1 MCGVLGGVGS
11 LSRDLDAD
19 TLVRSIRHRGPDGEG
34 HFRNEN
40 LLLVHTRLAIID
52 LADGA
57 QPMFS
62 ANGRFVVTYNG
73 ELYNYLEL
81 KQELVA
87 KGVRFRTHSDTEV
100 LLEAFDQWGLGSL
113 DRLRGMF
120 AFALADLHERRL
132 WLVRDHFGIKPLFY
146 RTAAS
151 GTVFGSEL
159 GAVLE
164 TYPSGL
170 EFLPERLDFFLRYR
184 HIPAP
189 LTVYRDAFKVEPG
202 QAIEVGFDGSVR
214 RLLRYYQA
222 TVAHDV
228 EMGAVG
234 EGELEH
240 TLRGSV
246 RAHLIADVPRGVL
259 LSGGVDSSLIAI
271 LANKEDQDLVSGYTI
286 TSDEESPEGDAASA
300 RELARNLGLKHGERD
315 FGDKD
320 VDVLPDLLQHF
331 GEPFGDSSILPTYYV
346 SSLARKDVK
355 VALSGEGADE
365 VFAGYPQYVRWLGGD
380 SGLRPL
386 GAPGVAALSPGRF
399 LTGLRRIASR
409 PQHHT
414 ESAWENAMAVY
425 PLEQR
430 HRLWQRQWQHVV
442 GLSCDPV
449 GRAIGEGKGLDP
461 LTFAQDV
468 HLRTNLPNDMLA
480 KADVAAMHCGLEVR
494 TPFLDVEVVALARR
508 IPPSARLTMDWT
520 GGARTKAPLKDLL
533 ARFVGAGFADRQKRG
548 FEIPRHRFFQ
558 PGTRSH
564 TMLCDM
570 FLSNADIGA
579 MFEIGYCESL
589 LGSPVEN
596 SDRLFLLLALGIWWN
611 QWGGRCSVSGA

>member
-19 TLVRSIRHRGPDGEG
+19 ALVRSIRHRGPDGEG

-73 ELYNYLEL
+73 ELYNSLEL

-146 RTAAS
+146 RTVAS
-151 GTVFGSEL
+151 GVVFGSEL

-164 TYPSGL
+164 AFPAGL
-170 EFLPERLDFFLRYR
+170 QFLPERLDFFLRYR
-184 HIPAP
+184 HVPAP
-189 LTVYRDAFKVEPG
+189 LTLYRDAFKVQPG
-202 QAIEVGFDGSVR
+202 QAIEVRFDGSIGR
-214 RLLRYYQA
+214 SHQYYES
-222 TVAHDV
+222 TVAHT
-228 EMGAVG
+228 EGAAPVG
-234 EGELEH
+234 EGELEQ
-240 TLRGSV
+240 TLRRSV

-271 LANKEDQDLVSGYTI
+271 LANQEDQDLVSGYTI
-286 TSDEESPEGDAASA
+286 TSDAESPAGDAASA
-300 RELARNLGLKHGERD
+300 RELARGLGLKHRQRD
-315 FGDKD
+315 FDD
-320 VDVLPDLLQHF
+320 ADIDILPELLRHF
-331 GEPFGDSSILPTYYV
+331 GEPFGDSSVLPTYYV
-346 SSLARKDVK
+346 SSLARADVK

-380 SGLRPL
+380 SGLRLL
-386 GAPGVAALSPGRF
+386 GSPNAPAFSPGRF
-399 LTGLRRIASR
+399 LKGLRRLTAR
-409 PQHHT
+409 PQSHT

-430 HRLWQRQWQHVV
+430 RLLWRGQWQHVAARSCGPV
-442 GLSCDPV
+442 GLAIE
-449 GRAIGEGKGLDP
+449 RAKGLDP
-461 LTFAQDV
+461 LTFAQDL

-480 KADVAAMHCGLEVR
+480 KADVAAMHCALEVR

-508 IPPSARLTMDWT
+508 IPPSARLMLDWT

-533 ARFVGAGFADRQKRG
+533 TRFVGVDFADRQKRG

-564 TMLCDM
+564 AMLYDM
-570 FLSNADIGA
+570 FLSNPDLGGMIDID
-579 MFEIGYCESL
+579 YCEGL
-589 LGSPVEN
+589 LTSPTKN
-596 SDRLFLLLALGIWWN
+596 SDQLFLLLALGVWWN
-611 QWGGRCSVSGA
+611 QWGARCSVSGA